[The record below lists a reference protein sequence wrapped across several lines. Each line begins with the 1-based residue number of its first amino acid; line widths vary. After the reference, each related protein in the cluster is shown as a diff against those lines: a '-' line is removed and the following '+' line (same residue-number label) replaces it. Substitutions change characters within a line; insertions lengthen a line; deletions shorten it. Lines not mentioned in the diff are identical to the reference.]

1 MRLTMRFFLML
12 ACALL
17 VSVSACSAGNGDQ
30 SSPEDDTTVDPTGAG
45 GDGTS
50 GGAGGDTSSTA
61 GSSTTGSTGGS
72 SNASDS
78 GVAKGGSSNNGGS
91 TGTGGAAMMMMAVDS
106 GPPMPSSGCA
116 KDPVLAPKDAQNTG
130 WPYFWAPKNPAAP
143 AKGEVP
149 PLTING
155 KLRTFSVYVP
165 ASYDRNHPYPV
176 YFSFHG
182 CGGGSSPTSYIASS
196 KDHGIIVAPQG
207 LAGSCGGNTTGW
219 LSAKG
224 SEDYTFFDKMVEYL
238 ESGFCVDKNKIYA
251 SGHSHGA
258 YFVGNLG
265 CWRGDVLRA
274 INPQSGGPATMTDCV
289 GKVAYIGLHHVM
301 DGSVPIAQGMALRDQ
316 FAKANHCMT
325 TTTPMSQAPCVQ
337 FNGCDPGYP
346 VAWCPITGTMLFDD
360 DNNPATPPIDV
371 SPHNVWAWPPT
382 GDTMWNFFYTLP
394 NK

>member
-1 MRLTMRFFLML
+1 MRSFFILGCGLFFAL
-12 ACALL
+12 A
-17 VSVSACSAGNGDQ
+17 ACSGASSDSSGDD
-30 SSPEDDTTVDPTGAG
+30 STNTDTTTTGAG
-45 GDGTS
+45 GDGTTSAGS
-50 GGAGGDTSSTA
+50 GGSSATA
-61 GSSTTGSTGGS
+61 GSSSTSSGGGS
-72 SNASDS
+72 VTDS
-78 GVAKGGSSNNGGS
+78 GVAKGGSGNGGS
-91 TGTGGAAMMMMAVDS
+91 KTTGTGGSAMMSMMAVDS
-106 GPPMPSSGCA
+106 GPPMPSDGCG
-116 KDPVLAPKDAQNTG
+116 KDPVLNPKDAQNTG
-130 WPYFWAPKNPAAP
+130 WPYFWTPKNPAAP

-165 ASYDRNHPYPV
+165 ASYNKTHPYAV

-196 KDHGIIVAPQG
+196 KDQAIVVAPQG
-207 LAGSCGGNTTGW
+207 LAGSCGGTTTGW
-219 LSAKG
+219 LSQKG
-224 SEDYTFFDKMVEYL
+224 SEDYDFFDKMVQYL
-238 ESGFCVDKNKIYA
+238 ETGFCIDKNKVYA

-258 YFVGNLG
+258 FFVGNLG

-274 INPQSGGPATMTDCV
+274 IDPQAGAPATFTDCV
-289 GKVAYIGLHHVM
+289 GKVAYIGLHHLM
-301 DGSVPIAQGMALRDQ
+301 DGSVPVAQGMALRDQ
-316 FAKANHCMT
+316 YAKANHCMT

-371 SPHNVWAWPPT
+371 GAHNVWAWPPT
-382 GDTMWNFFYTLP
+382 GDTMWNFFSTLP